1 MSPKSRVAIGSGV
14 AVVAVIGLVSCLAAT
29 NPSTATSSP
38 SASAPASAAVS
49 PKHNAQDMSFTTMM
63 IVHHQGAIDMSA
75 LVPERASSDAVKT
88 LAVQIQEAQ
97 GPEIQQMKGW
107 LTVWK
112 AAMAGSSAMPSA
124 SSTGSPMGGM
134 SMPASSMPGM
144 SMPAS
149 SMPGMDHS
157 SHQMEGMTSPGS
169 AASSPSTMS
178 GMDMPGMTP
187 ADMAQLK
194 AARGTAFDRLFL
206 QKMIVHHQ
214 AAVEM
219 SKTELTHGTNPQAI
233 SLAAD
238 IISSQTAQITQ
249 MQNMLDGMK

>member
-144 SMPAS
+144 
-149 SMPGMDHS
+149 DHS